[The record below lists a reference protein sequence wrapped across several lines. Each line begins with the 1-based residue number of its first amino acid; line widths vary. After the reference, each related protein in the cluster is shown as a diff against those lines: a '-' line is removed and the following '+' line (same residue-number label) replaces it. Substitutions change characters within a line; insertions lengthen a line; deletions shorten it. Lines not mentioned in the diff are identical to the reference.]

1 MKLLYTLTSY
11 PPAVGG
17 AQTHQHFLAQQMQK
31 SHDVDVISQ
40 WDHNRADWLL
50 GTTLNA
56 PQHKK
61 AYTVDGISVERIG
74 ISLHE
79 KLQMSPFVPTY
90 YPLMGLS
97 LPTISNIL
105 AKHLTAKASEASLIH
120 NVRIGRE
127 GLSFASLQTAR
138 QYKIPFIL
146 TPVHHPRWV
155 GWRYKQFLNLYR
167 QADGLFALTQSEK
180 KILIDLGVKSERIH
194 VIGHGPVVAST
205 QDSQSFRLKHKIADP
220 IVLFLGQHYEYK
232 GYRCLLDATKLVWQ
246 KHPDTHF
253 VFVGPSVRDSNKAF
267 DLYKDSR
274 IHRLGK
280 VSFQEKTD
288 ALAACT
294 LLCVPSSQESFGGV
308 YTEAW
313 MFEKPVIGYDIPAI
327 AEVID
332 DEVNGF
338 LVQQQPKMIA
348 QRILDLL
355 DDPAAAR
362 AMGESGKEKVAQ
374 NYTWPAIAQKA
385 TAAYNKTIAGSA
397 TH

>member
-1 MKLLYTLTSY
+1 
-11 PPAVGG
+11 
-17 AQTHQHFLAQQMQK
+17 
-31 SHDVDVISQ
+31 
-40 WDHNRADWLL
+40 
-50 GTTLNA
+50 
-56 PQHKK
+56 
-61 AYTVDGISVERIG
+61 
-74 ISLHE
+74 
-79 KLQMSPFVPTY
+79 
-90 YPLMGLS
+90 
-97 LPTISNIL
+97 
-105 AKHLTAKASEASLIH
+105 
-120 NVRIGRE
+120 
-127 GLSFASLQTAR
+127 
-138 QYKIPFIL
+138 
-146 TPVHHPRWV
+146 
-155 GWRYKQFLNLYR
+155 
-167 QADGLFALTQSEK
+167 
-180 KILIDLGVKSERIH
+180 
-194 VIGHGPVVAST
+194 
-205 QDSQSFRLKHKIADP
+205 
-220 IVLFLGQHYEYK
+220 
-232 GYRCLLDATKLVWQ
+232 GYRYLLDAAKLVWQ
-246 KHPDTHF
+246 KYPDTHF
-253 VFVGPSVRDSNKAF
+253 VVIGPSVRDSNKVF

-294 LLCVPSSQESFGGV
+294 LLCAPSSQESFGGV

-313 MFEKPVIGYDIPAI
+313 MFEKPVIGCDIPAI

-355 DDPAAAR
+355 DNPAAAR